1 MDSLTN
7 KKNIPKIILGI
18 LFVAF
23 IVMDYKLPQ
32 NVAEKIDTLWGK
44 ILVVVI
50 ALSLFAY
57 SSVLGVLGLIAGY
70 HLIKSSGEQT
80 GMSALREFYPTQEKV
95 WSPFTPAHQFKYT
108 LEEELVKKMTTAN
121 FNTEYV
127 RAPFAPKLDDTH
139 NAKYLQG

>member
-1 MDSLTN
+1 MD

-57 SSVLGVLGLIAGY
+57 SSVLGVLGLFVGY

-80 GMSALREFYPTQEKV
+80 GLDALYRFRPTQEKV
-95 WSPFTPAHQFKYT
+95 WSQFTPAHQFKYS
-108 LEEELVKKMTTAN
+108 LEEEIIEKMTKSN

-139 NAKYLQG
+139 NAKYLN